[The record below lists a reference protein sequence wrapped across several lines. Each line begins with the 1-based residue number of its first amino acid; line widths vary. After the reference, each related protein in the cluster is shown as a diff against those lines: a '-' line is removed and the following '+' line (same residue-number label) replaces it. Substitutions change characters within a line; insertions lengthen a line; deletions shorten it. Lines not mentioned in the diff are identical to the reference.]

1 MKSTI
6 NLLGKNEEVVTLN
19 VIKIAIIVFIALFL
33 LGNFFPYYWGAD
45 SLVYGISAINLANG
59 SWEITNE
66 LLQETGKY
74 EFVPNQ
80 WVRTVQNT
88 TAIPYSSV
96 GIYGVSAFSYIVGGY
111 SGLFYIGPIFTILLL
126 IFSDRI
132 ATNLFGRYV
141 GLITLVIVST
151 SAIVFRIGPKLAT
164 DNMFA
169 VFFILGC
176 FYLIKFLQERK
187 VGLIFL
193 SSVFLATSAF
203 FRISGIIFLPL
214 ELFLVVGYFAFQN
227 FKHSK
232 KELNLKNST
241 LIMKQIFVKIKGKTF
256 VKTTF
261 LILIP
266 WLGFFLFLFSY
277 NSYYLGDPFTDHFAE
292 VPGYEH
298 ESIVSVFEFDSER
311 LAWVKF
317 YLAPLLPGQPNS
329 LVQFTTS
336 TEGHDSSGILWQSTI
351 SLFILITALG
361 ISLYRKNK
369 RKEVIVFI
377 TFVIGLLFF
386 YSSDFVISIG
396 AMDQR
401 YMIPALPLS
410 FMIFGFIMHSI
421 WKINLGRISLKLSK
435 TSSTIF
441 RAVFLLTL
449 IAFLIILFFYSNPVQ
464 AVMQEGFNFKNP
476 EIYAKKYPIDTEGLS
491 ENSVILGG
499 AGRKV
504 MEYNVIPFNPY
515 WGYNTEQNTAW
526 EWNPDALPKDHVNT
540 LKQIMEEGYEVYAF
554 KRHGTFDQFYFE
566 YLKTEHGIIL
576 NDYSNTFCKFEFIK
590 NVTERNEIEAKA
602 DSICY

>member
-6 NLLGKNEEVVTLN
+6 NLLGKNKPVLTIN

-33 LGNFFPYYWGAD
+33 LGNFGPYYWGAD

-59 SWEITNE
+59 SWEFTNE

-126 IFSDRI
+126 IFSERI

-151 SAIVFRIGPKLAT
+151 SAIVFRIGPHLLT

-169 VFFILGC
+169 VFIILGC

-187 VGLIFL
+187 IGLIFL
-193 SSVFLATSAF
+193 CSVFFATSAF
-203 FRISGIIFLPL
+203 FRMNGIIFLPL
-214 ELFLVVGYFAFQN
+214 EIFLVVGYFAFQN
-227 FKHSK
+227 IKHSK
-232 KELNLKNST
+232 KELNLENST
-241 LIMKQIFVKIKGKTF
+241 LITKQTFVKIRGKTF

-261 LILIP
+261 LMLIP
-266 WLGFFLFLFSY
+266 WLVFSLFLFSY
-277 NSYYLGDPFTDHFAE
+277 NSYYYGDPFTDHFAE

-311 LAWVKF
+311 LAWVQF

-329 LVQFTTS
+329 FVQFTTS
-336 TEGHDSSGILWQSTI
+336 TEGHDSLGILWQSAI

-369 RKEVIVFI
+369 RKEVIVLF
-377 TFVIGLLFF
+377 TFVIVLLLF
-386 YSSDFVISIG
+386 YSSDYVISLG
-396 AMDQR
+396 AIDQR

-410 FMIFGFIMHSI
+410 FMFFGFIMHSI
-421 WKINLGRISLKLSK
+421 WKTNLGRTFKLSK
-435 TSSTIF
+435 TGQQIF
-441 RAVFLLTL
+441 RAGFLIIL
-449 IAFLIILFFYSNPVQ
+449 IIFLIILFFYSKPVQ
-464 AVMQEGFNFKNP
+464 AVVQEGFNFKNP
-476 EIYAKKYPIDTEGLS
+476 ETYAKKYPIDTEGLS

-499 AGRKV
+499 AGRRA
-504 MEYNVIPFNPY
+504 MEYNVIPFTPY
-515 WGYNTEQNTAW
+515 WGYTAGW
-526 EWNPDALPKDHVNT
+526 EWSLDALPKDHIQT

-554 KRHGTFDQFYFE
+554 KNQRPLDKFYFD
-566 YLKTEHGIIL
+566 YIKTEHGIIL
-576 NDYSNTFCKFEFIK
+576 NDYSKTFCKFEFIK
-590 NVTERNEIEAKA
+590 NATERNEIEAKA
-602 DSICY
+602 DRICYP

>member
-1 MKSTI
+1 
-6 NLLGKNEEVVTLN
+6 
-19 VIKIAIIVFIALFL
+19 

-126 IFSDRI
+126 IFSERI

-151 SAIVFRIGPKLAT
+151 SAIVFRIGPKLLT
-164 DNMFA
+164 DNMFT

-193 SSVFLATSAF
+193 CSVFFATSTF
-203 FRISGIIFLPL
+203 FRMNGIIFLPL
-214 ELFLVVGYFAFQN
+214 EIFLVVGYFAFQN
-227 FKHSK
+227 LKHSK

-241 LIMKQIFVKIKGKTF
+241 LIMKRTLVKIRGKIF

-261 LILIP
+261 LILMP

-277 NSYYLGDPFTDHFAE
+277 NFYYYGDPFTDHFSE
-292 VPGYEH
+292 TPGYERD
-298 ESIVSVFEFDSER
+298 SFVSLVRFDSER
-311 LAWVKF
+311 FTWLKF
-317 YLAPLLPGQPNS
+317 YLAPLLPGQSQSIAQSTFSTAHHDSLGINWQSSLS
-329 LVQFTTS
+329 LV
-336 TEGHDSSGILWQSTI
+336 
-351 SLFILITALG
+351 ILIGGLG

-369 RKEVIVFI
+369 RTEVIVLF
-377 TFVIGLLFF
+377 TFVIGLLLF
-386 YSSDFVISIG
+386 YSSNAIISIT

-401 YMIPALPLS
+401 FMIPALPLS
-410 FMIFGFIMHSI
+410 FIIFGFIMYSI
-421 WKINLGRISLKLSK
+421 WKINLGRTSIKLSK
-435 TSSTIF
+435 TSSRIF
-441 RAVFLLTL
+441 RAGFLIIL
-449 IAFLIILFFYSNPVQ
+449 IIFLIILFFYSKPVQ

-476 EIYAKKYPIDTEGLS
+476 EQFSKRYPINTEGLS

-499 AGRKV
+499 AGRKAL
-504 MEYNVIPFNPY
+504 EYNAIPFNPY
-515 WGYNTEQNTAW
+515 WGYTALG
-526 EWNPDALPKDHVNT
+526 ERGWNSDALSKEHIHT
-540 LKQIMEEGYEVYAF
+540 LKKIMEEGYDVYTL
-554 KRHGTFDQFYFE
+554 KPKWRFDPYYFE
-566 YLKTEHGIIL
+566 FLKTEHGIIL
-576 NDYSNTFCKFEFIK
+576 KDYSKTFCKAEFIK
-590 NVTERNEIEAKA
+590 NVTEKNQIDAEAY
-602 DSICY
+602 SICYQ